1 MSEALHE
8 HYDQLETRSAEAR
21 EAAQMRALSAQVA
34 HAKAHA
40 PAYAAL
46 LKDVD
51 PAHITSYAALAEL
64 PVTRKSE
71 LKAAQS
77 ATMPHSPFGGYVAH
91 PSLRGIAKVFQSPG
105 PIYEPEG
112 REPNF
117 WRSARALYAAGF
129 RAGDLVH
136 NSFSYHLTPAGS
148 MMESGALA
156 LGCSVVPAGVGQT
169 EMQLQAINDLRPTAY
184 IGTPSFLRI
193 LLEKAPEAKADVSSI
208 KRAMVSGEALPPSLR
223 AWFAE
228 RGVTVAQMFG
238 TADLG
243 TLAYESVNADG
254 SVNPG
259 MILDE
264 HILLELVYPGT
275 STPLKDMRSGE
286 VGEML
291 ITTLCSDYPLLR
303 FSTGD
308 LTAFLPGASPCGR
321 TNYRI
326 KGWMGRADQTT
337 KIRGMFVHPAQVHE
351 VMKAHPELS
360 HVRLVVSGEM
370 ANDMM
375 TLKCEAA
382 TRHEALSTAIAET
395 LRSVTKLRGD
405 IELCEPNSLP
415 RDGKV
420 IEDARS
426 YK

>member
-1 MSEALHE
+1 MTMSY
-8 HYDQLETRSAEAR
+8 YDLLETRSAAER
-21 EAAQMRALSAQVA
+21 EAAQMLALAAQVA

-46 LKDVD
+46 LKDID
-51 PAHITSYAALAEL
+51 PASINSRAALATL

-71 LKAAQS
+71 LKAAQAS
-77 ATMPHSPFGGYVAH
+77 AMPFGGYVAK
-91 PSLRGIAKVFQSPG
+91 PVSGVAKVFQSPG

-112 REPNF
+112 REPNY
-117 WRSARALYAAGF
+117 WRSARAFYAAGF

-156 LGCSVVPAGVGQT
+156 IGCTVIPAGVGQT
-169 EMQLQAINDLRPTAY
+169 ELQLQAIHDLKPNGY
-184 IGTPSFLRI
+184 VGTPSFLRI
-193 LLEKAPEAKADVSSI
+193 LLEKAEEAKADVSSI
-208 KRAMVSGEALPPSLR
+208 KRAVVSGEALPPSLR
-223 AWFAE
+223 LWFAE
-228 RGVTVAQMFG
+228 RGVVVSQLFG

-254 SVNPG
+254 SVNSG

-264 HILLELVYPGT
+264 HVILELVYPGT
-275 STPLKDMRSGE
+275 GAPLKNADQGE

-291 ITTLCSDYPLLR
+291 ITILTSDYPLLR

-308 LTAFLPGASPCGR
+308 LTAIMPGVSPCGR
-321 TNYRI
+321 TNTRI

-351 VMKAHPELS
+351 VMKAHPEVG
-360 HVRLVVSGEM
+360 HIRLVVSGAM
-370 ANDMM
+370 AQDEM
-375 TLKCEAA
+375 TLKCESP
-382 TRHEALSTAIAET
+382 TQNDSLSEAIAQT
-395 LRSVTKLRGD
+395 LRKVTKLRGE
-405 IELCEPNSLP
+405 IELHQPGTLP

-426 YK
+426 YQ

>member
-1 MSEALHE
+1 MTSY
-8 HYDQLETRSAEAR
+8 YDALETRNAGER
-21 EAAQMRALSAQVA
+21 EAALMQALAAQVSD
-34 HAKAHA
+34 AKANA

-46 LKDVD
+46 LKDIEPGSIV
-51 PAHITSYAALAEL
+51 SREALAQL

-71 LKAAQS
+71 LKDAQQRS
-77 ATMPHSPFGGYVAH
+77 LPFGGYVAKT
-91 PSLRGIAKVFQSPG
+91 SNNVGKIFQSPG

-112 REPNF
+112 TQADY
-117 WRSARALYAAGF
+117 WRSARAFYAAGL

-156 LGCSVVPAGVGQT
+156 LGCTVVPAGVGQT
-169 EMQLQAINDLRPTAY
+169 ELQLQAIHDLKPSAY

-193 LLEKAPEAKADVSSI
+193 LLEKAPEAKADVSSL
-208 KRAMVSGEALPPSLR
+208 KRAVVSGEALPPSLR
-223 AWFAE
+223 AWFAQQ
-228 RGVTVAQMFG
+228 GVTVTQLFG

-254 SVNPG
+254 VINPG

-264 HILLELVYPGT
+264 NILLELVYPGT
-275 STPLKDMRSGE
+275 GTPLKHADQGE
-286 VGEML
+286 IGEML
-291 ITTLCSDYPLLR
+291 ITTLNTVYPLLR

-308 LTAFLPGASPCGR
+308 LTAVLPGVSPCGR
-321 TNYRI
+321 TNTRI

-351 VMKAHPELS
+351 VMKAHPQVS
-360 HVRLVVSGEM
+360 HARLVVSGEM
-370 ANDMM
+370 ANDAM
-375 TLKCEAA
+375 TLKCE
-382 TRHEALSTAIAET
+382 TDTHDVALSDALANT
-395 LRSVTKLRGD
+395 LRAVTKLRGD
-405 IELCEPNSLP
+405 IQLHAPNTLP

-426 YK
+426 YT